1 MTVRWTTKEIVQ
13 LSNVYYNRG
22 LEKAQIRDM
31 SGAIKEL
38 RQCLQLNKNHTSA
51 RNLLGLVYYE
61 IGEMADALAEWVIST
76 NFQARNNEAIQY
88 INKLQETQEFLDEMI
103 MASRKYN
110 QALHLLRQNSEDLA
124 ILQLNKV
131 LSLNPKFVRAYQ
143 LLGLVYIKRCQYAK
157 AEKNVKKALTLDRT
171 NSVSLRYLN
180 ELKRIAY
187 ARKKRNLEDLSTEE
201 EDSSR
206 FDGLSADDVI
216 IPTYHGDVLGGWV
229 TVVNLLVGIG
239 IGLACFYFMLLPTQ
253 MSAMSASYNRQLV
266 EINRNH
272 SVQEAEVEGLKGQVE
287 DLQTQLDTVTNDA
300 TAASNRST
308 GLIAQYGDM
317 LRVVQKLASSVPE
330 EYLEGVSTLQ
340 ALDVSAVTDETFLTV
355 YQSLKAQA
363 ETDAP
368 AKLLEWGKASLQAEN
383 YEAAQNYLIQCV
395 NVKPDAAEAMYY
407 LGVLYSQQNN
417 IPEMVTWMT
426 RVIEEFPG
434 SEWAAKAQP
443 YL

>member
-13 LSNVYYNRG
+13 LSNVCYNRG

-31 SGAIKEL
+31 DGAIKEL
-38 RQCLQLNKNHTSA
+38 KRCLQLNKNHTNA

-88 INKLQETQEFLDEMI
+88 INKLQERQEFLDEMI

-143 LLGLVYIKRCQYAK
+143 LLALVYIKRCQYAK
-157 AEKNVKKALTLDRT
+157 AEKNVKKALNLDRT

-187 ARKKRNLEDLSTEE
+187 ARKKRNLEDLSTE
-201 EDSSR
+201 DTSR

-216 IPTYHGDVLGGWV
+216 IPTYHGDILGGWV

-239 IGLACFYFMLLPTQ
+239 IGLACFYFMILPARE
-253 MSAMSASYNRQLV
+253 SALAATYNRQIV
-266 EINRNH
+266 EINRDH
-272 SVQEAEVEGLKGQVE
+272 SAQEAEVGGLKAQVE
-287 DLQTQLDTVTNDA
+287 ELQTSLENLTN
-300 TAASNRST
+300 TAAEDSARGQNLVS
-308 GLIAQYGDM
+308 QYAS
-317 LRVVQKLASSVPE
+317 LLTVVQKLASTVPE
-330 EYLEGVSTLQ
+330 EYLEAVSTLQ
-340 ALDVSAVTDETFLTV
+340 QMNVEGVTDETLLGV
-355 YQSLKAQA
+355 YNTLKAQA
-363 ETDAP
+363 EVDAP
-368 AKLLEWGKASLQAEN
+368 AKLLEWGRTSYQSEN
-383 YEAAQNYLIQCV
+383 YEAAQQYLTQCLNY
-395 NVKPDAAEAMYY
+395 KPDEAEAMFY
-407 LGVLYSQQNN
+407 LGVMYSNQNN
-417 IPEMVTWMT
+417 IPEMVNWMSKI
-426 RVIEEFPG
+426 VNEFPG
-434 SEWAAKAQP
+434 TEWAERAAP